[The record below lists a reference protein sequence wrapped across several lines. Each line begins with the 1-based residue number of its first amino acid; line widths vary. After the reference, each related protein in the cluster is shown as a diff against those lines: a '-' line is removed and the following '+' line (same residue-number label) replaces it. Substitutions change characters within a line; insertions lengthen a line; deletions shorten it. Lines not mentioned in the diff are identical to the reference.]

1 MRGEVDA
8 DVLPREDLGN
18 GLLSVLGQERLAEE
32 GRKSPAHSLGETKT
46 TLERTRAGGA
56 TGCVPRCSTSR
67 SRRTTKE
74 DDDPDSVPHLCA
86 KIPRSVHKEELHSP
100 VPRFLIVSSI
110 CASEALLV
118 SVPKIDRQISS
129 GCKTFTVFL
138 GRFAFSFS
146 EQNSF
151 DYLSYKFQ
159 NAIASS
165 VVPGSS
171 WRITKKVSSNEK
183 KPVSV
188 Q

>member
-1 MRGEVDA
+1 MQ
-8 DVLPREDLGN
+8 N
-18 GLLSVLGQERLAEE
+18 S
-32 GRKSPAHSLGETKT
+32 
-46 TLERTRAGGA
+46 
-56 TGCVPRCSTSR
+56 
-67 SRRTTKE
+67 
-74 DDDPDSVPHLCA
+74 CA

-110 CASEALLV
+110 CASEALRV

-151 DYLSYKFQ
+151 DYLSYKFH

-165 VVPGSS
+165 VVPGSC
-171 WRITKKVSSNEK
+171 WKKTQKGFPNEK
-183 KPVSV
+183 SLILCNEPRCGPMLHSPLSDFRIPSEEKNSRIREDRGPN
-188 Q
+188 